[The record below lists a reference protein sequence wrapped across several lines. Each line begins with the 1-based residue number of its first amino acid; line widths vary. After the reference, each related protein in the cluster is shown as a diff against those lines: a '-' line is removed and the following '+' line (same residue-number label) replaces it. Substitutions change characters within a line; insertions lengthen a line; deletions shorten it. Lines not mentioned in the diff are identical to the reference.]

1 MKHLVKLLF
10 LSLTLVLSVQGFSG
24 ALVIK
29 PADGV
34 NAFEMPNSLQGL
46 TVDDVENLSIKQ
58 IELSLL
64 ILLIL
69 QRLKPGLRSLL
80 DDLHWDFIDDGIG
93 VGIEFEE

>member
-58 IELSLL
+58 IEAKSGKKLKFKQKLALKIAKKNLSL
-64 ILLIL
+64 IHI
-69 QRLKPGLRSLL
+69 
-80 DDLHWDFIDDGIG
+80 
-93 VGIEFEE
+93 